1 VAGYPATLSTA
12 GASAT
17 VGVSG
22 LTRGI
27 ESRLGST
34 FAFEV
39 EVATLVGN
47 SRALSGINLSG
58 FSKLSSGSFKLP
70 TVWDT
75 SGSPGLTA
83 VVLMM
88 VGKS

>member
-1 VAGYPATLSTA
+1 VAGYPATFSTA

-17 VGVSG
+17 VSASG

-34 FAFEV
+34 FAFEA
-39 EVATLVGN
+39 EVVTLVGN

-58 FSKLSSGSFKLP
+58 FSRLNAGSFKLP
-70 TVWDT
+70 VVWEM
-75 SGSPGLTA
+75 SGFTDLTA
-83 VVLMM
+83 VVLIM